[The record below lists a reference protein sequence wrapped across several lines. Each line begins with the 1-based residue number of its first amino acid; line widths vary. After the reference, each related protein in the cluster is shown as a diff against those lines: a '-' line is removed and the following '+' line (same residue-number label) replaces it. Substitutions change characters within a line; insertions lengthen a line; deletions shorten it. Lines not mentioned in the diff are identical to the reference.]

1 MKAVDVETYDSK
13 IFQALMTI
21 VVKNQNDLY
30 AITLKDLCKE
40 LQVDINAVNRY
51 LELNYSALRADNVP
65 HLELPVFNSDDTWH
79 YIIQGGG
86 KYNVSKEDKYIIP
99 KGNADALP
107 YLMLDIMKNQSIK
120 TSYEEKFAV
129 ILSKTLMDCLEYA
142 HKFDE

>member
-1 MKAVDVETYDSK
+1 MKTVDVETYDST

-30 AITLKDLCKE
+30 AITLKDLCE
-40 LQVDINAVNRY
+40 ILQVDINAVNRF
-51 LELNYSALRADNVP
+51 LELNYSALRADNLP
-65 HLELPVFNSDDTWH
+65 HLELPIFNSEDTWH
-79 YIIQGGG
+79 YIQGGG
-86 KYNVSKEDKYIIP
+86 EYNVSEEDKYIMP
-99 KGNADALP
+99 KGNVDALP
-107 YLMLDIMKNQSIK
+107 YLMLDIMRNQSIK

>member
-1 MKAVDVETYDSK
+1 MKTVDVETYDST

-30 AITLKDLCKE
+30 AITLKDLCE
-40 LQVDINAVNRY
+40 ILQVDINAVNRF
-51 LELNYSALRADNVP
+51 LELNYSALRADNLP
-65 HLELPVFNSDDTWH
+65 HLELPIFNSEDTWH
-79 YIIQGGG
+79 YIQGGG
-86 KYNVSKEDKYIIP
+86 EYNVSEEDKYIMP
-99 KGNADALP
+99 KGNVGALP
-107 YLMLDIMKNQSIK
+107 YLMLDIMRNQSIK

>member
-1 MKAVDVETYDSK
+1 MKTVDVETYDSTV
-13 IFQALMTI
+13 FQALMTI

-30 AITLKDLCKE
+30 AITLKDLCE
-40 LQVDINAVNRY
+40 ILQVDINAVNRF
-51 LELNYSALRADNVP
+51 LELNYSALRADNLP
-65 HLELPVFNSDDTWH
+65 HLELPIFNSEDTWH
-79 YIIQGGG
+79 YIQGGG
-86 KYNVSKEDKYIIP
+86 EYNVSEEDKYFMP

-107 YLMLDIMKNQSIK
+107 YLMLDIMRDQSIK

>member
-1 MKAVDVETYDSK
+1 MKTVDVETYDSK

-30 AITLKDLCKE
+30 AITLKDLCE
-40 LQVDINAVNRY
+40 ILQVDINAVNRF
-51 LELNYSALRADNVP
+51 LELNYSALRADNLP
-65 HLELPVFNSDDTWH
+65 HLELPIFNSEDTWH
-79 YIIQGGG
+79 YIQGGG
-86 KYNVSKEDKYIIP
+86 EYNVSEEDKYIMP
-99 KGNADALP
+99 KGNVDALP
-107 YLMLDIMKNQSIK
+107 YLMLDIMRNQSIK

>member
-1 MKAVDVETYDSK
+1 MKTVDVETYDST

-30 AITLKDLCKE
+30 AITLKDLCKK
-40 LQVDINAVNRY
+40 LQVDINAVNRF
-51 LELNYSALRADNVP
+51 LELNYSALRADNLP
-65 HLELPVFNSDDTWH
+65 HLELPIFNSEDTWH
-79 YIIQGGG
+79 YIKGGG
-86 KYNVSKEDKYIIP
+86 EYNVSEEDKYIMP

-107 YLMLDIMKNQSIK
+107 YLMLDIMRNQSIK

>member
-1 MKAVDVETYDSK
+1 MKTVDVETYDSK

-30 AITLKDLCKE
+30 AITLKDLCE
-40 LQVDINAVNRY
+40 ILQVDINAVNRF
-51 LELNYSALRADNVP
+51 LELNYSALRADNLP
-65 HLELPVFNSDDTWH
+65 HLELPIFNSEDTWH
-79 YIIQGGG
+79 YIQSGGE
-86 KYNVSKEDKYIIP
+86 YNVSEDDKYIMP

-107 YLMLDIMKNQSIK
+107 YLMLDIMRDQSIK

-129 ILSKTLMDCLEYA
+129 VLSMTLKDCLEYA